1 MIARPI
7 VVIVQQVTV
16 RLHVAARAKTS
27 VALPSCRG
35 IPVIAMV
42 AHVMV
47 AAHNVPM
54 LAGRMTVHL
63 MAHRAVQAAL
73 HAVRN
78 HAVMADV
85 RQVTPVTRVGL
96 SVRTAIAK
104 VQVASAW
111 MASSAASVMMA
122 TVPAAAR
129 PSDLT

>member
-1 MIARPI
+1 
-7 VVIVQQVTV
+7 VTV

-73 HAVRN
+73 HAARN
-78 HAVMADV
+78 HAVTADV
-85 RQVTPVTRVGL
+85 HRATPVTL
-96 SVRTAIAK
+96 APASVRTAIAK
-104 VQVASAW
+104 ARAASAW
-111 MASSAASVMMA
+111 MASSAASVSTV
-122 TVPAAAR
+122 TVPAVAR
-129 PSDLT
+129 PSDLQELERL